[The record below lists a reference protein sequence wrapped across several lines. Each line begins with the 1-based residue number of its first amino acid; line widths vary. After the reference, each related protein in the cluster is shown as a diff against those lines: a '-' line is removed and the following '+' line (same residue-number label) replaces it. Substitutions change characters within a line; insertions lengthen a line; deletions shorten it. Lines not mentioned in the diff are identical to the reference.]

1 MFVGFPSPMKALTI
15 ILLYNLRHTK
25 PNSPPQPSGALPILG
40 HLHLLARQSPTHRTL
55 SSLADKYGPIFSI
68 RLGAHK
74 AVVISAHEPVRDCF
88 TTNDKILAFRPAS
101 SVGLYLG
108 YNYAGF
114 GFTQGPYWREARKLV
129 LHHLLSP
136 RRLEKL
142 KTAREAEIRSSFEE
156 LHAGGNFVI
165 ISKWFEELSL
175 DVIVKMIT
183 GRRYTDTARGKGG
196 RPFREVIKEF
206 MYVSGQFVLSD
217 AITFL
222 PLRWVDFG
230 GYIKAMKRISEE
242 LDGITGK
249 WVDEHLERGVK
260 SDDERDFIDVMLS
273 EIDERLLSF
282 GHAKETIIKA
292 TIQNLILA
300 GSDTTSIHLTW
311 TLSLLL
317 NHPNVMQRAQ
327 YEIDSNIGKNRWA
340 QESDI
345 PNLPYLQAVI
355 KESLRLYP
363 PGPISVPHEASQDC
377 CIMGYKIPKGTRI
390 IVNLWKLHRD
400 PRIWAQPEDF
410 VPERFLAGHAGVDFN
425 GQFYEFIPFGSG
437 RRSCPG
443 VTFAMQ
449 VAHLV
454 LARLIQG
461 FEIKTG
467 LDKVVDMSEGMGIT
481 LPKATPLEV
490 VITPRLANELYY
502 S

>member
-1 MFVGFPSPMKALTI
+1 MELSFLVSLSCPLLALTL
-15 ILLYNLRHTK
+15 ILLHNLRHTK

-55 SSLADKYGPIFSI
+55 SSLADRYGPVFAL

-74 AVVISAHEPVRDCF
+74 A
-88 TTNDKILAFRPAS
+88 
-101 SVGLYLG
+101 
-108 YNYAGF
+108 
-114 GFTQGPYWREARKLV
+114 
-129 LHHLLSP
+129 
-136 RRLEKL
+136 
-142 KTAREAEIRSSFEE
+142 AEIRSSFKE
-156 LHAGGNFVI
+156 LHAGGNIVN

-183 GRRYTDTARGKGG
+183 GRRYTESVESA

-206 MYVSGQFVLSD
+206 MYLSGLFVLSD
-217 AITFL
+217 AIPFL

-230 GYIKAMKRISEE
+230 GHIKAMRRISED
-242 LDGITGK
+242 LDVITGR
-249 WVDEHLERGVK
+249 WVDEHLERGGK
-260 SDDERDFIDVMLS
+260 GDDEPDFIDVMLS
-273 EIDERLLSF
+273 EIDDRLLSF

-327 YEIDSNIGKNRWA
+327 HEIDTNIGKHRWA

-345 PNLPYLQAVI
+345 HNLPYLQAVI

-363 PGPISVPHEASQDC
+363 PGPISVPHEAAQDC
-377 CIMGYKIPKGTRI
+377 RVMEYTIPKGTMI

-400 PRIWAQPEDF
+400 PRIWARPEDF
-410 VPERFLAGHAGVDFN
+410 LPERFLEGHASGVDFN

-443 VTFAMQ
+443 TTFAMQ

-467 LDKVVDMSEGMGIT
+467 LDKPVDMSEGMGIT

-490 VITPRLANELYY
+490 IITPRLSNELYY